1 MGSNEALIVYFFF
14 FCSCSIEP
22 NDNAEL
28 EYCYPEVEPKFD
40 LEQLATMFGK
50 PQPQPALEPMYCPP
64 PEMGSPQVQ
73 RKPLPPQ
80 RPAFPSPKPLRGGFS
95 YTGIPTPVPGQG
107 GASLGVVRQSPGRTS
122 PDFPR
127 KLSDPPA
134 LPARKGKALAPP
146 KPLPRPPP
154 LTRHTTEPIM
164 RYPSLPCRG
173 TVHCLNLCIVM
184 HYVSFIV
191 SIHSIF
197 SVSCNHPNHIFF
209 LREGMNRA
217 VNARV
222 VVHLEWL

>member
-1 MGSNEALIVYFFF
+1 MGSNEALIVYFFL

-28 EYCYPEVEPKFD
+28 EYYYPEVEPKFD
-40 LEQLATMFGK
+40 MEQLATMFGK
-50 PQPQPALEPMYCPP
+50 PQLQPALEAMYCPSPDMSP
-64 PEMGSPQVQ
+64 PQLQ

-95 YTGIPTPVPGQG
+95 YTGIPTSVPGQG
-107 GASLGVVRQSPGRTS
+107 GASLGTVRQS

-127 KLSDPPA
+127 KLSDPSA
-134 LPARKGKALAPP
+134 LPARKGKPLALP
-146 KPLPRPPP
+146 KPLPWPPP
-154 LTRHTTEPIM
+154 LAPHTTEPIM
-164 RYPSLPCRG
+164 RYPSLPCGG
-173 TVHCLNLCIVM
+173 TVRCLNICTVLL

-209 LREGMNRA
+209 LREGMNHA